1 MIVYSHTLNSYSNH
15 YLIKHI
21 RKNKW
26 FWRHKFFFEHLS
38 KIQYLKLIK
47 SLIIR
52 SHPIVFVQ
60 LEGIGHH
67 WYYKR
72 PTHLADIVFG
82 YRAGQK
88 HIYWNQFLDDV
99 ACGRHIDKSN
109 DYKKKTISNLIP
121 EVCFVSSNTNKINAL
136 QKNYPELYKNLDI
149 YGEFHAPIGN
159 NLNLTESRHVNA
171 LLTTSKYIASLCIE
185 NYEEEGYAQGSALWS
200 LSSMTPPILKASPI
214 IKNFI
219 RSEFYINFD
228 EYIKMSNKEKIISIN
243 KLQEF
248 ILTNDNYLTNLTK
261 DYINF
266 FSEAFS
272 DNNEPDLKKI
282 IHQSQS
288 FRKKFITI

>member
-1 MIVYSHTLNSYSNH
+1 
-15 YLIKHI
+15 
-21 RKNKW
+21 
-26 FWRHKFFFEHLS
+26 
-38 KIQYLKLIK
+38 
-47 SLIIR
+47 
-52 SHPIVFVQ
+52 
-60 LEGIGHH
+60 
-67 WYYKR
+67 
-72 PTHLADIVFG
+72 
-82 YRAGQK
+82 
-88 HIYWNQFLDDV
+88 
-99 ACGRHIDKSN
+99 
-109 DYKKKTISNLIP
+109 
-121 EVCFVSSNTNKINAL
+121 
-136 QKNYPELYKNLDI
+136 
-149 YGEFHAPIGN
+149 
-159 NLNLTESRHVNA
+159 
-171 LLTTSKYIASLCIE
+171 
-185 NYEEEGYAQGSALWS
+185 
-200 LSSMTPPILKASPI
+200 MTPPILKASPI